1 MRGFGWSLVARSGRR
16 SNPVPTPIP
25 LLVPQLLR
33 SVLYLR
39 SSRSSAL
46 TDGIRFQAST
56 RGWFSCVADKGRANI
71 RAETPFE
78 RLSELGLLKCS
89 VTRRRPVLSP
99 VTQFSSQVSTPPV
112 RSSKLSAIDGKGL

>member
-89 VTRRRPVLSP
+89 VTRSGPCCRQSHNSVRRCPHHRVQ
-99 VTQFSSQVSTPPV
+99 TT
-112 RSSKLSAIDGKGL
+112 G